1 MRSKRK
7 DIKRSYDDIIHDLY
21 ISIYKDLCIYD
32 IYIYIYIYIYT
43 HYTKYV
49 SMISQVCL
57 GSFIHLLENQLHPF
71 ATTSVGSSLM
81 EVAQMIQVLDV
92 FVLKPV
98 TTGDPP

>member
-1 MRSKRK
+1 
-7 DIKRSYDDIIHDLY
+7 
-21 ISIYKDLCIYD
+21 
-32 IYIYIYIYIYT
+32 
-43 HYTKYV
+43 
-49 SMISQVCL
+49 MISQVCL

-98 TTGDPP
+98 TTGDPPWLKKTPHLYGPN